1 MKRIATT
8 CTVLLALAS
17 TFRGI
22 TLAGPTDGPG
32 PYSFATDVIPSSL
45 WLTFSLA
52 TAPEVAGSL
61 PVSIGIGSS
70 EGEFT
75 KNSNDGGTTFPG
87 LDSVQFTG
95 GALFFDDTEQT
106 VDFCG
111 FGIADIT
118 VLGITG
124 AHLGGVAGRRCRL
137 RRLGHL
143 QPCRIHLSDR
153 PGHDR
158 HRQPDGRSRC
168 AVFDPHRLR
177 LQFVSACADGRHLD
191 GYHRRPARL
200 RFDRSPGLHGVG
212 YAGRAQP
219 SRTAGNERQAG
230 QRRLRLQRARTEHLC
245 IGAGRHFGGRRG
257 DSQAAYSGVTTR
269 RRSFECENHGVSRR
283 LANEDS
289 KRSPCFQSGNPT
301 ACKC

>member
-124 AHLGGVAGRRCRL
+124 ALTSAVLPVDDADFDGSGTFNPAGSIFLIDQGTIVIDNPTGVLAAPFSTPIVYDFSSSPLALMVDTSTGTIVDPPASVSIDLPDFMASGTLDAPSPAGPLAMNVKLGSVDCGCNVPEPSTFVLALGGILAAA
-137 RRLGHL
+137 
-143 QPCRIHLSDR
+143 
-153 PGHDR
+153 
-158 HRQPDGRSRC
+158 
-168 AVFDPHRLR
+168 AV
-177 LQFVSACADGRHLD
+177 
-191 GYHRRPARL
+191 
-200 RFDRSPGLHGVG
+200 
-212 YAGRAQP
+212 
-219 SRTAGNERQAG
+219 
-230 QRRLRLQRARTEHLC
+230 
-245 IGAGRHFGGRRG
+245 I
-257 DSQAAYSGVTTR
+257 R
-269 RRSFECENHGVSRR
+269 RRRTP
-283 LANEDS
+283 A
-289 KRSPCFQSGNPT
+289 
-301 ACKC
+301 